1 MVLLDALRCYLYA
14 FYHIYHELVWVTALL
29 YPYILHAEQI
39 VKASDA
45 QLCLLEAFSDLW
57 LLLDTYL
64 L

>member
-45 QLCLLEAFSDLW
+45 HSYAF
-57 LLLDTYL
+57 
-64 L
+64 